1 MCPEL
6 SLGQSI
12 PYGGSNCI
20 DASVFSGGGYSMGG
34 FPPHVSSTMPMTV
47 SEEEV
52 NEVTESNDL
61 DTCVMEEVAENGTIR
76 SLDMME
82 SFPEVNDDTERG
94 VEQPPI
100 QFSFI
105 PMWPMMQGMYTTTTA
120 ANEEMW
126 ATSKLVKPTP
136 IAPRPPARIDDVEKL
151 SEMSIG
157 NSHRP
162 VMEPSPLSYKLLEDR
177 TRHSA
182 FHTTS
187 SPAGGSSDNI
197 DGQVSTNTI
206 SVP

>member
-1 MCPEL
+1 
-6 SLGQSI
+6 
-12 PYGGSNCI
+12 
-20 DASVFSGGGYSMGG
+20 
-34 FPPHVSSTMPMTV
+34 
-47 SEEEV
+47 
-52 NEVTESNDL
+52 
-61 DTCVMEEVAENGTIR
+61 
-76 SLDMME
+76 
-82 SFPEVNDDTERG
+82 
-94 VEQPPI
+94 
-100 QFSFI
+100 
-105 PMWPMMQGMYTTTTA
+105 MWPMMQGMYTTTTA